1 MKSAL
6 ALKVRSFSLAG
17 VSIQFHITFAISSC
31 IKREGW
37 KQSSCSQEKCV
48 CVRTCVGNGKRDQ
61 CITNYTVI
69 HSTVCV

>member
-37 KQSSCSQEKCV
+37 KQSSCSREKCV
-48 CVRTCVGNGKRDQ
+48 CVGNGKRDQ

>member
-31 IKREGW
+31 MKREGW

-48 CVRTCVGNGKRDQ
+48 CVCMRVWAMGRG
-61 CITNYTVI
+61 TNV
-69 HSTVCV
+69 